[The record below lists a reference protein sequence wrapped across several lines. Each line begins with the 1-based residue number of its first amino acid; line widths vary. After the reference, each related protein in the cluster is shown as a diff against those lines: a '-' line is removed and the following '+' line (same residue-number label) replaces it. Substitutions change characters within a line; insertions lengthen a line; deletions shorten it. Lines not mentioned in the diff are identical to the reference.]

1 MPENYEAIAHTY
13 SLVLLFSRA
22 KVMVVFTYIMNNNI
36 FLVLKN
42 AYEVNIFASGKS
54 LKTFFLLELL
64 LEIYRNLGH
73 FSLNY

>member
-42 AYEVNIFASGKS
+42 AYEVNIFASGDS